1 MYVYECLFVSI
12 YVICTAQVIAPT
24 SEAVLAST
32 SLVCSSAAVAILSA
46 TSVHGICWIF
56 ALMLPG
62 SPWVWGSLYLPIFL
76 YESNMIYIY
85 FPSFSYMNLYDL
97 YVPRVSKLAAS
108 CSFHKCHAEAKATP
122 VSTDRMALRST
133 SFSSPRLSF
142 ATQLLGY
149 HHDIIMISWATQR
162 FHLNPFKLLL
172 SDTVNT
178 FSEQN
183 LCASEHDTWWQAWQM
198 LGFQQSLWK
207 SCSQPDLPRAAQST
221 NMNKLCRR
229 ESK

>member
-85 FPSFSYMNLYDL
+85 IFHHFPIWIYMIYMFLVFPSLQH
-97 YVPRVSKLAAS
+97 LAAFTS
-108 CSFHKCHAEAKATP
+108 AMLRPRPHQSARIEWPWEAPASAVP
-122 VSTDRMALRST
+122 GWVLPHNSW
-133 SFSSPRLSF
+133 
-142 ATQLLGY
+142 
-149 HHDIIMISWATQR
+149 DIIMISSWY
-162 FHLNPFKLLL
+162 H
-172 SDTVNT
+172 
-178 FSEQN
+178 E
-183 LCASEHDTWWQAWQM
+183 
-198 LGFQQSLWK
+198 
-207 SCSQPDLPRAAQST
+207 PRKGSI
-221 NMNKLCRR
+221 
-229 ESK
+229 